1 MQETERTLTLGDR
14 KLRMTKPVI
23 MDCNTIIVPV
33 MNSIS
38 KFALGEL
45 DLFSHFRPIDID
57 NLQKLEC
64 QYCVWLDTGKNL
76 TLFDL
81 SENMHEFMAF
91 TAEFLEFTFG
101 FFSQA
106 RKIQMVKLIGQTSG
120 QSEEKKQ

>member
-1 MQETERTLTLGDR
+1 MQENERIVTLADR
-14 KLRMTKPVI
+14 KLRITKPVI
-23 MDCNTIIVPV
+23 MDCNSIIVPV

-45 DLFSHFRPIDID
+45 DLFSHFKPIDIE
-57 NLQKLEC
+57 NLQRLEC
-64 QYCVWLDTGKNL
+64 QYSVWLDTGKNL

-81 SENMHEFMAF
+81 SDNMHEFMAF

-106 RKIQMVKLIGQTSG
+106 RKIQMVKLIGQTSE
-120 QSEEKKQ
+120 QKEEAKG